1 MSPHAVNNFV
11 SDLVLMAQAME
22 RLPQIEA
29 DLANAKDQEQ
39 ILLERIANMNAD
51 LEQSRSYAASL
62 EQKVRETE
70 ASRDDAELRF
80 LELDER
86 AGKALDWL
94 ADIEF
99 AAEGIRSRLMPP
111 TPQPVPEGL
120 HSEPPHSEGNE
131 IATHSESIP
140 QVGEVKVIDDK
151 LANVISGYPYGEP
164 SPQGQSAADPTP
176 NATLMDGV
184 YSSGNAISTDVNDNA
199 DSWAS
204 PTPPDTKP
212 QPYAGKNYFE
222 WPGYV
227 EYGDWLAGGGTHDD
241 YWPRRDSS
249 YGEG

>member
-39 ILLERIANMNAD
+39 ILLERIASMNAD

-94 ADIEF
+94 ADIES

-120 HSEPPHSEGNE
+120 HSEAIAHSEGNE
-131 IATHSESIP
+131 IATHSEPIP
-140 QVGEVKVIDDK
+140 QVSEVKPI
-151 LANVISGYPYGEP
+151 
-164 SPQGQSAADPTP
+164 AADPMSITP
-176 NATLMDGV
+176 HQELSHPNDGGATTGAA
-184 YSSGNAISTDVNDNA
+184 SEPQTEASTS
-199 DSWAS
+199 SWAS

-241 YWPRRDSS
+241 YWPRRNS
-249 YGEG
+249 Y

>member
-94 ADIEF
+94 ADIES
-99 AAEGIRSRLMPP
+99 AAEGIR
-111 TPQPVPEGL
+111 
-120 HSEPPHSEGNE
+120 
-131 IATHSESIP
+131 
-140 QVGEVKVIDDK
+140 
-151 LANVISGYPYGEP
+151 
-164 SPQGQSAADPTP
+164 
-176 NATLMDGV
+176 
-184 YSSGNAISTDVNDNA
+184 
-199 DSWAS
+199 
-204 PTPPDTKP
+204 
-212 QPYAGKNYFE
+212 
-222 WPGYV
+222 
-227 EYGDWLAGGGTHDD
+227 
-241 YWPRRDSS
+241 
-249 YGEG
+249 